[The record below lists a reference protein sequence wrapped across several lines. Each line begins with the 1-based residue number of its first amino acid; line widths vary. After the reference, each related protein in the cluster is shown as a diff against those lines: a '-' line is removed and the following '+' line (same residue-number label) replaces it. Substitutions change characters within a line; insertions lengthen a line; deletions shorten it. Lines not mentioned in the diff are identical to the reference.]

1 MGSSPISPISS
12 SGGSGIPE
20 NPESHPEIPEIPE
33 IMDLRG
39 VSCPLNYVRTKLKL
53 ERLALGAQLE
63 VWLDPGEPVERVPD
77 SLRLAGHQILA
88 LDPQPEGHVL
98 LRVERGWIEA
108 AQS

>member
-1 MGSSPISPISS
+1 MGSSPISPISA
-12 SGGSGIPE
+12 SGGSEILE
-20 NPESHPEIPEIPE
+20 HSESQPE

-63 VWLDPGEPVERVPD
+63 VWLDPGEPVERVPH

-98 LRVERGWIEA
+98 LRVERGLIEA
-108 AQS
+108 TQP

>member
-12 SGGSGIPE
+12 FGGSEIPTNLE
-20 NPESHPEIPEIPE
+20 INQSNPEII
-33 IMDLRG
+33 DLRG

-108 AQS
+108 AQP